1 MTLPAMALE
10 PVVPYSHVTV
20 LRSEVVRS
28 LDPAPGEVVVDC
40 TLGGGGHAEA
50 VLEAFP
56 GVRLVG
62 FDRDPAAIAAATAR
76 LARFGERVLLL
87 RSAFSRVAARLLER
101 GEGPVAALIADLG
114 LSSTQLDDPARGMS
128 FRAEGPL
135 DMRMDPDAEVTAL
148 DLIQRLGQDELADLI
163 YQLGEEKRSRRI
175 ASCIRQA
182 CRAGEL
188 RTTLDLRR
196 AIVRAVGPR
205 RVGGIDPATRTFQAL
220 RIAVNAELEELEA
233 LLAAAPGLLRPG
245 GVAVVVSFHSLEDR
259 LVKRAFCR
267 REVWQRLT
275 PKPLVATPAEQA
287 ENPRSRSAKL
297 RAASRL

>member
-10 PVVPYSHVTV
+10 PGIPYSHVTV
-20 LRSEVVRS
+20 MRSEVVRT
-28 LDPAPGEVVVDC
+28 LDPAPGETVIDC

-50 VLEAFP
+50 VLESFA
-56 GVRLVG
+56 GVRLLG
-62 FDRDPAAIAAATAR
+62 IDRDPAAIAAASAR
-76 LARFGERVLLL
+76 LARFGDRVTLVH
-87 RSAFSRVAARLLER
+87 STFSEVAARLAER
-101 GEGPVAALIADLG
+101 GEGPVAALVADLG
-114 LSSTQLDDPARGMS
+114 LSSAQLDDPTRGMS
-128 FRAEGPL
+128 FRADGPL

-148 DLIQRLGQDELADLI
+148 DLIQRLGQDQLADLI

-182 CRAGEL
+182 ARAGEL
-188 RTTLDLRR
+188 ATTLDLRR

-220 RIAVNAELEELEA
+220 RIAVNAELLELEA
-233 LLAAAPGLLRPG
+233 LLAAAPALLRPG

-259 LVKRAFCR
+259 LVKRAFAV
-267 REVWQRLT
+267 RETWQRLT
-275 PKPLVATPAEQA
+275 PKPLVATAAEQA
-287 ENPRSRSAKL
+287 ENPRARSAKL

>member
-10 PVVPYSHVTV
+10 PTIPYSHVTV
-20 LRSEVVRS
+20 MRSEVVRS
-28 LDPAPGEVVVDC
+28 LDPAPGETVIDC

-56 GVRLVG
+56 GVRVLG
-62 FDRDPAAIAAATAR
+62 IDRDPAAIAAASAR
-76 LARFGERVLLL
+76 LARFGERVVLV
-87 RSAFSRVAARLLER
+87 RSTFSEVAARRAER
-101 GEGPVAALIADLG
+101 GEGPVAALVADLG
-114 LSSTQLDDPARGMS
+114 LSSAQLDDPTRGMS
-128 FRAEGPL
+128 FRADGPL

-148 DLIQRLGQDELADLI
+148 DLVQRLGQDELADLI

-182 CRAGEL
+182 SRAGEL
-188 RTTLDLRR
+188 QSTLDLRR

-220 RIAVNAELEELEA
+220 RIAVNAELTELAA
-233 LLAAAPGLLRPG
+233 LLAAAPALLRPG

-259 LVKRAFCR
+259 LVKRAFAV
-267 REVWQRLT
+267 RETWQRLT
-275 PKPLVATPAEQA
+275 PKPLVATAAEQA
-287 ENPRSRSAKL
+287 ENPRARSAKL